1 MESKDTEREN
11 ILVIDDDEGLLHLL
25 KMRLSA
31 MGFLVTAC
39 TTGQEA
45 LGAAKSTMFNLAIT
59 DLRLRSENGLDVT
72 EALLRN
78 QPGIPVIILTAHGS
92 IPNAVEAMQRGAF
105 GYLTKPFDDKELK
118 ETIDKALS
126 HQRMSREI
134 DRLKSLVKELYGLEN
149 VVARSSAMQRLFQQI
164 GQVAESD
171 ATILLFGETGTG
183 KEVMARVIHAN
194 SRRSKGAFVALN
206 CAAIP
211 ETLFESELFG
221 HVKGAFTS
229 AHGAKR
235 GLFQMAHGGTLFL
248 DEIGEMPLSMQ
259 VKLLRAVQE
268 REIREVGSETSVKVD
283 VRIVAATNKDLGE
296 AVKNGTFRNDLYYRI
311 SVVPL
316 FIPPLRERRDDI
328 PLLAQHF
335 LKQSLKRSNKEIK
348 GLTPAALHRLMMH
361 PWPGNV
367 RELENAVEKAVVM
380 SQQEVL
386 TPDLF
391 PAASAAVESPLKPL
405 TEAKEE
411 FERSY
416 LKNVLDLTGGNI
428 SRAAQF
434 AGRYRADFYKML
446 RKYGL
451 HPSTTKGR
459 PDVEVD
465 ELEGERHLTEAER

>member
-1 MESKDTEREN
+1 MDKEQ
-11 ILVIDDDEGLLHLL
+11 ILVVDDDEGLLHLL

-31 MGFLVTAC
+31 EGFAVTSC
-39 TTGQEA
+39 TTGHEA
-45 LGAAKSTMFNLAIT
+45 LVEAKKKMFDLAIT
-59 DLRLRSENGLDVT
+59 DLRLRGEDGLDVT
-72 EALLRN
+72 EELLRVHP
-78 QPGIPVIILTAHGS
+78 QLPVIILTAHGS

-118 ETIDKALS
+118 ATIEKALS
-126 HQRMSREI
+126 QQRMSKEI
-134 DRLKSLVKELYGLEN
+134 QRLKSLVKELYGLEN
-149 VVARSSAMQRLFQQI
+149 VVARSPAMQRLFQQI
-164 GQVAESD
+164 AQVADSD

-183 KEVMARVIHAN
+183 KEVMARVAHTN
-194 SRRSKGAFVALN
+194 SRRSKGPFVALN

-221 HVKGAFTS
+221 HVRGAFTS
-229 AHGAKR
+229 AHGAKK
-235 GLFQMAHGGTLFL
+235 GLFQSANGGTIFL

-268 REIREVGSETSVKVD
+268 REVREVGSELSTKID
-283 VRIVAATNKDLGE
+283 VRIIAATNKDLGE
-296 AVKNGTFRNDLYYRI
+296 AVKNGSFRNDLYYRI

-316 FIPPLRERRDDI
+316 FIPPLRDRRDDI

-335 LKQSLKRSNKEIK
+335 LKISNQRANKDVR
-348 GLTPAALHRLMMH
+348 GFTPTALHRLMVN

-367 RELENAVEKAVVM
+367 RELENAIEKAVVM
-380 SQQEVL
+380 TRQDMI
-386 TPDLF
+386 TPDLL
-391 PAASAAVESPLKPL
+391 PSVGVSPDTPLKPL

-411 FERSY
+411 FERTY
-416 LKNVLDLTGGNI
+416 LKNVLQLTGGNI

-451 HPSTTKGR
+451 HPSTTKGK
-459 PDVEVD
+459 
-465 ELEGERHLTEAER
+465 LEAEVEEMEDESTLMEADR